1 MLSFTIEFEKNIPK
15 YKTLYNYIIEHIING
30 SFKSNEKMPSKRK
43 LSSDLGVSQNTIIE
57 VYELLKSEGYLYS
70 IEKKG
75 YYVSP
80 VEIKTIKRENII
92 YQDFKKILPTYNL
105 TTSMIDSSLFPSITW
120 ARLTKEVLKED
131 YFLLGD
137 NKGDLSLRNEISK
150 YIFESRGII
159 ANPNNIII
167 GSGIENL
174 LPLILPLLNP
184 PFGIEDPGYKKV
196 KEVIDNAHL
205 ETRYINLKY
214 DNINQCNTI
223 YVTPTH
229 QFPTGKTISI
239 TKRVELT
246 KWAQDDKYIIEDDYD
261 GEYRFDGFQAKPLFS
276 LSNDNVIY
284 LSTFS
289 RTIAPSVRIAYMILP
304 NKLIEKYQIRYH
316 SYANPVP
323 RINQQVLASFLQ
335 TGAYSR
341 HIRKSKVLYK
351 KKRDLIISL
360 LKKNNISFEA
370 FNIGLSITIF
380 LNKEINEK
388 ALKEKLLEDNILISF
403 ESDYLFNKKQTSKII
418 LGFASISIDD
428 IPIVIPKLINEIKKS
443 W

>member
-15 YKTLYNYIIEHIING
+15 YKTLYNYIIEHIMNG

-43 LSSDLGVSQNTIIE
+43 LSADLGISQNTIIE

-80 VEIKTIKRENII
+80 IEINAVKKANII
-92 YQDFKKILPTYNL
+92 YHESNKTIPIYNL

-120 ARLTKEVLKED
+120 ARLTKEVLKEN

-137 NKGDLSLRNEISK
+137 NKGDLNLRNEISK

-159 ANPNNIII
+159 ANPDNIII

-174 LPLILPLLNP
+174 LPLIIPLLKP
-184 PFGIEDPGYKKV
+184 PFGIENPGYKKI
-196 KEVIDNAHL
+196 KAILDNSHID
-205 ETRYINLKY
+205 TRYINLKY
-214 DNINQCNTI
+214 DNIDQCNTI

-239 TKRVELT
+239 TKRIELT

-304 NKLIEKYQIRYH
+304 NKLIEKYQIRYN

-323 RINQQVLASFLQ
+323 RINQQVLALFLQ

-351 KKRDLIISL
+351 KKRDLIINI

-380 LNKEINEK
+380 LNKAVNEE
-388 ALKEKLLEDNILISF
+388 ALKNKLLMDNILISF
-403 ESDYLFNKKQTSKII
+403 ESDYLFNKSQTSKII
-418 LGFASISIDD
+418 LGFASININD
-428 IPIVIPKLINEIKKS
+428 IPVVISKLVKEIK
-443 W
+443 